1 MPTQNRRRT
10 TLTTR
15 LILED
20 ADKILMLAQTKLNGD
35 GFTLPGGKI
44 EAMEFAKESLIR
56 ECKEEAD
63 IIIKKKDLQLAH
75 IVYNKLKGSTE
86 IVFFFSAK
94 NWKNTPRIVE
104 VEKFS
109 DCIWVSRLEIPKK
122 TTTVVKNA
130 LKRWFEGKIYSEIPK
145 AKKKI
150 AVKESA
156 SSSKRVMS
164 KATKLKAKL
173 TK

>member
-20 ADKILMLAQTKLNGD
+20 ADKILMLAQTKINGD

-44 EAMEFAKESLIR
+44 EAIEFAKEALIR
-56 ECKEEAD
+56 ECKEEID

-75 IVYNKLKGSTE
+75 IVFNKLKGSTE

-94 NWKNTPRIVE
+94 NWKNAPRIVE

-109 DCIWVSRLEIPKK
+109 ECIWVSPLEIPEK
-122 TTTVVKNA
+122 TTTTVKNA
-130 LKRWFEGKIYSEIPK
+130 LKRWLGGKGYSEIPK
-145 AKKKI
+145 TKKKI
-150 AVKESA
+150 VAKDTA
-156 SSSKRVMS
+156 LSSITLHNK
-164 KATKLKAKL
+164 
-173 TK
+173 